1 MPKPA
6 PSPPA
11 ARLRRRIAAAGPI
24 PFAEFMEEALYG
36 DGGYYAR
43 EELPIGVEGDYVT
56 GSSHSPLFGR
66 ATARWLAALD
76 RALGRRADFFEA
88 GFGNGTHL
96 AALVAALAAGGGL
109 AGRRLLAWDRVPRP
123 VPAGVERVEGPA
135 ALAARPVRG
144 LVFSFELFDALPV
157 HRLVGRQG
165 GARELWVGLDGAGR
179 FEWREA
185 ELSDPALA
193 ALPGAPLEEGQV
205 ADLSPAWR
213 PLYRSLAA
221 VLERGLLV
229 TCDYG
234 GEAERLLDPRVRRH
248 GTLGCFRGQR
258 AHRDPF
264 ADPGR
269 EDLTAHVDFSALIA
283 EGEAAG
289 LETLVLTRQ
298 AAWLAASG
306 LLEDLAA
313 ASPAERIEGGQLM
326 DLEGMGGEIR
336 VLVQGRGVE
345 REPLF
350 DPRFFGREARS
361 GRS

>member
-1 MPKPA
+1 MSSTP

-11 ARLRRRIAAAGPI
+11 ERLRERIAAAGPI
-24 PFAEFMEEALYG
+24 PFADFMEEALYG
-36 DGGYYAR
+36 EGGYYAR
-43 EELPIGVEGDYVT
+43 EKLPIGVAGDYVT

-76 RALGRRADFFEA
+76 RALGRRTDFLEA
-88 GFGNGTHL
+88 GFGNATHL
-96 AALVAALAAGGGL
+96 AALVAALGEAGGL
-109 AGRRLLAWDRVPRP
+109 DGRRLLGWDRVPRP
-123 VPAGVERVEGPA
+123 LPAGVERADDLA
-135 ALAARPVRG
+135 ALAARPLRG

-157 HRLVGRQG
+157 HRLVGREG
-165 GARELWVGLDGAGR
+165 GPRELWVALDGEGR
-179 FEWREA
+179 FAWREA

-193 ALPGAPLEEGQV
+193 ALPGAALEEGQI

-234 GEAERLLDPRVRRH
+234 FEAERLLDPRVRRH
-248 GTLGCFRGQR
+248 GTLACFRRQR

-269 EDLTAHVDFSALIA
+269 EDLTAHVDFSALEA

-289 LETLVLTRQ
+289 LETLVFTRQ

-306 LLEDLAA
+306 LLEDLAG
-313 ASPAERIEGGQLM
+313 ASPEERIEAGQLL

-336 VLVQGRGVE
+336 VLVQGRGVG
-345 REPLF
+345 REALF
-350 DPRFFGREARS
+350 DPRFFGREARF
-361 GRS
+361 RHP